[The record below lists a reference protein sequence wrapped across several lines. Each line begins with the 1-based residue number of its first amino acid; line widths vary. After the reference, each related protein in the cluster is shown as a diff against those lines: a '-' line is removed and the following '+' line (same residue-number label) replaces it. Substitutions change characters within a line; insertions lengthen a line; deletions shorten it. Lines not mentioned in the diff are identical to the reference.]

1 MLGFSGTALAVTKGV
16 VTAVIA
22 TLTIAFLTLFMLLEG
37 PAWVE
42 RLYGLLPEETQ
53 PRWRRSE
60 ATSTGRSAA
69 T

>member
-1 MLGFSGTALAVTKGV
+1 MTKGV

-22 TLTIAFLTLFMLLEG
+22 TVTIAFLTFFMLLEG

-42 RLYGLLPEETQ
+42 RIYSLLPPKQQ
-53 PRWRRSE
+53 PRWRKIGHDIY
-60 ATSTGRSAA
+60 GRSAA